1 MPEASN
7 WSRVADPHANLARD
21 QFEAGLNEDAWCG
34 PRSLSKRTY
43 RWLWALKLGTTDVS
57 GCRGRWGGLVA
68 NDGKE
73 ESGCFW
79 FWRGDQAWVDGIP
92 VMMRVRTAVHQRRH
106 RECDVT
112 VGKTGCKGSGS
123 RCHEVSG
130 GAVDR
135 DMVGQRGQGP
145 ISEI

>member
-1 MPEASN
+1 
-7 WSRVADPHANLARD
+7 
-21 QFEAGLNEDAWCG
+21 
-34 PRSLSKRTY
+34 
-43 RWLWALKLGTTDVS
+43 
-57 GCRGRWGGLVA
+57 
-68 NDGKE
+68 
-73 ESGCFW
+73 
-79 FWRGDQAWVDGIP
+79 
-92 VMMRVRTAVHQRRH
+92 MMRVRTAVHQRRH